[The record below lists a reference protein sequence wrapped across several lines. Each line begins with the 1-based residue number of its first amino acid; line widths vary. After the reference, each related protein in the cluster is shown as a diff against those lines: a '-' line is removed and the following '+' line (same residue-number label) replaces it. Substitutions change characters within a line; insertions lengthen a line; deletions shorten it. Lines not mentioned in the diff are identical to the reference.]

1 MIPGQRPR
9 GEGLA
14 GAQCAPLLGSPH
26 PPPSGAPSSKG
37 EGSVEGRADIHP
49 RPSRGKTQAQSL
61 DPKKGAN
68 FRDPGPCGPEGNTPT
83 HTDFHA
89 PDRTIQGKGVTPVT
103 GVRGKG
109 EYGRTAHILSR
120 PPAAFCLLCRRGQSR
135 SPPAGGEISPAK
147 REINSGSLGA
157 PPAVAVQNFNAF
169 YIQKG
174 VFL

>member
-1 MIPGQRPR
+1 MIPGRRPR

-68 FRDPGPCGPEGNTPT
+68 FRDPRPCGPEGNTPT

-89 PDRTIQGKGVTPVT
+89 PDRTPQGKGVTPVT

-169 YIQKG
+169 
-174 VFL
+174 